1 MNRRTFLKSVPALA
15 MLASA
20 KTAFSAEANTATSA
34 APQGQPVTEAEGVIK
49 FFSQI

>member
-20 KTAFSAEANTATSA
+20 KTGFSADANTATSA
-34 APQGQPVTEAEGVIK
+34 APQAAGHRTEGVIK
-49 FFSQI
+49 LISLI